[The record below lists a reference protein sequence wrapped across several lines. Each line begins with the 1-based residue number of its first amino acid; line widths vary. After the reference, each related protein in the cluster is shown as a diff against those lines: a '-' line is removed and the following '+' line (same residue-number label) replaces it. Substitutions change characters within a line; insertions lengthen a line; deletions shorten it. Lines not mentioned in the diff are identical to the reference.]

1 MATTSAARIACPLER
16 AILAASRIIAPDPP
30 GAGYRGGRGCA
41 VRPVLELEPEEEG
54 DGDDEGDD
62 EPLRGDAVPPLLCEA
77 PEEGVE
83 PVFRSGCGCAVASLP
98 VPVLCVYPRP
108 FTMCP
113 WVVG

>member
-1 MATTSAARIACPLER
+1 VATDIAAM
-16 AILAASRIIAPDPP
+16 DPA
-30 GAGYRGGRGCA
+30 GAGYCGGRGCA
-41 VRPVLELEPEEEG
+41 VRPVLELEPEEDG
-54 DGDDEGDD
+54 DDDEGDA

-77 PEEGVE
+77 PEEDVE

-108 FTMCP
+108 FTTRP